1 VTTDDLE
8 DADLEDTVR
17 LAAQTADAKKGTD
30 TVIVEV
36 GAVLAITEYFVIT
49 SASNPRLVR
58 TLAES
63 IEEAVK
69 SAGGPGPI
77 RVEGLR
83 ERQWVLLDYGD
94 WVVHVF
100 NTETRA
106 FYDLDRLWK
115 DMPRLSWEPVFDT
128 ESG

>member
-1 VTTDDLE
+1 VTDELQDV
-8 DADLEDTVR
+8 VR

-30 TVIVEV
+30 TVIIEV
-36 GAVLAITEYFVIT
+36 GSVLAITEYFVIT
-49 SASNPRLVR
+49 SASNSRLVG

-69 SAGGPGPI
+69 LAGGTGPI

-83 ERQWVLLDYGD
+83 ERQWVLLDFGA

-100 NTETRA
+100 NSETRA

-115 DMPRLSWEPVFDT
+115 DMPRLSWEPALDA